1 MCETMS
7 EVKKLADVYLDV
19 DTQTLVYAGDD
30 EGLSILNEALIKQ
43 KHDIKAGFYDS
54 ILGE

>member
-1 MCETMS
+1 MS

-43 KHDIKAGFYDS
+43 KHDIKAGLYDS

>member
-43 KHDIKAGFYDS
+43 KHDIKAGLYDS